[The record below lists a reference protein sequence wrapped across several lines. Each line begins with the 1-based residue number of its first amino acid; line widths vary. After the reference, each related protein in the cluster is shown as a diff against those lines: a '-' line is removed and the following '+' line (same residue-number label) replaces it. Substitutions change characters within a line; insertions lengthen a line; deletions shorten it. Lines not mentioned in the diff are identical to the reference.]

1 MNKRIAIIGDGGWG
15 TTLAILLHDNGF
27 GVTLWSA
34 FPKYAQSL
42 DHERENKKFLPG
54 IKIAENIRITGDM
67 NALAENDICIIAVPC
82 EFLRGVLKKLKD
94 VIGNTVVSVVKGI
107 ENDTLKRP
115 SEIMRDILGGVDLS
129 VLSGPTIAYEVVR
142 HKPTTCVI
150 SSEGKSVYE
159 LQMIFSSKTFRVYT
173 SDDIIG
179 VELGGA
185 LKNVIAIAAG
195 ISDGMGFGV
204 NTKATIMTRG
214 LAEIIRLGTKMGARK
229 ESFTG
234 LSGIGDLATTCMS
247 FHSRNRRFGEEIGE
261 GKSLR
266 DALEGTKM
274 VVEGYTTTKS
284 AYQLAKRNKVE
295 MPITEEIYRV
305 LYENKDPKKAV
316 CDLMTRAPKSE

>member
-1 MNKRIAIIGDGGWG
+1 
-15 TTLAILLHDNGF
+15 
-27 GVTLWSA
+27 
-34 FPKYAQSL
+34 
-42 DHERENKKFLPG
+42 
-54 IKIAENIRITGDM
+54 
-67 NALAENDICIIAVPC
+67 
-82 EFLRGVLKKLKD
+82 
-94 VIGNTVVSVVKGI
+94 
-107 ENDTLKRP
+107 
-115 SEIMRDILGGVDLS
+115 
-129 VLSGPTIAYEVVR
+129 
-142 HKPTTCVI
+142 
-150 SSEGKSVYE
+150 
-159 LQMIFSSKTFRVYT
+159 FRVYT

-261 GKSLR
+261 GKSLK

-284 AYQLAKRNKVE
+284 AYHLAKRNKVE

-316 CDLMTRAPKSE
+316 RDLMTRAPKSE